1 MTNPLIAK
9 YEELYGKKEEPK
21 PEPKKVVYEIPA
33 EIKNLS
39 ITSGTTTNN
48 PYATTAV
55 NQLTSYNKTYS
66 SFIGHNEIGNDE
78 FLNVADKIQKGEAK
92 VVSTS
97 MNLEHFTKS
106 ITFVVQVYT

>member
-1 MTNPLIAK
+1 MTNPLIEK

-48 PYATTAV
+48 PNTITAV
-55 NQLTSYNKTYS
+55 NPLTAYMKTRS
-66 SFIGHNEIGNDE
+66 SFIGDEE

-92 VVSTS
+92 VVSIST
-97 MNLEHFTKS
+97 NLEHFIKS
-106 ITFVVQVYT
+106 VTFEVQIYT